1 LQKETKQKGQH
12 HTDSRRATPRTPII
26 LLSKHGFSRSKKIPR
41 EPEECSTSRAT
52 TATYVMEERGANIV
66 QVPKQREKT
75 APELVIPHLN
85 LIVISSRDKQWLLL
99 MEVNASYW
107 TIMFIKL
114 VNKGTHPIVP

>member
-1 LQKETKQKGQH
+1 
-12 HTDSRRATPRTPII
+12 
-26 LLSKHGFSRSKKIPR
+26 
-41 EPEECSTSRAT
+41 
-52 TATYVMEERGANIV
+52 MEERGANIV

-107 TIMFIKL
+107 TWGKKQAIYVKESC
-114 VNKGTHPIVP
+114 TS